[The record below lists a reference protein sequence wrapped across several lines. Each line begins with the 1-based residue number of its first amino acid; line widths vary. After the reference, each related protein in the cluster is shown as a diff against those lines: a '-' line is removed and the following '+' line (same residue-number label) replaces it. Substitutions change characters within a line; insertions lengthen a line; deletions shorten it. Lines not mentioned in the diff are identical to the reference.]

1 MKRYRMGISAFLL
14 YAILTGSVP
23 VFAQQAA
30 TYQVYVN
37 GVVLSGAHPMLR
49 DGVAYLPANT
59 LAQAL
64 GVSIQWDA
72 RLNVVKVNDE
82 VTSARPLNENGSL
95 MLPIEAVATALNGSV
110 EWDGRNNA
118 IRISSKPSSGGPA
131 VAVAPTPA
139 TRPIAA
145 TPKYPRTTVPVSTYP
160 TSPASKTPTIRTV
173 PITRTPVVVTGPTVA
188 VSPSGPA
195 VPPVSPGVDSV
206 QYPSPSAYPPTN
218 TTSSPL
224 RPMSAGPKMPAG
236 LELPTPGT
244 ENGPP
249 VQSATAYGASGGVY
263 VPKTTQN
270 NVFAV
275 TVTNIENVSSIKD
288 FYHPRAGYRFV
299 VVYLSQQNVSNE
311 VQIYTG
317 RFSVLDQNNRSYD
330 YIEGLSNFWLV
341 ILRPYGINFGYLVFE
356 MPTDAHPTRLALHA
370 LNQSPLTLNL

>member
-14 YAILTGSVP
+14 YAILTGSIP
-23 VFAQQAA
+23 VLAQQPGVY
-30 TYQVYVN
+30 TVYVN
-37 GVVLSGAHPMLR
+37 GVVLSGAHPVLR
-49 DGVAYLPANT
+49 EGVAYLPANA

-72 RLNVVKVNDE
+72 RLNVVKVNDQ
-82 VTSARPLNENGSL
+82 VTAVRPLNENGSL
-95 MLPIEAVATALNGSV
+95 LLPVEAVAQAINGSV
-110 EWDGRNNA
+110 EWDGRAQA
-118 IRISSKPSSGGPA
+118 IRVSSKPSVGGTP
-131 VAVAPTPA
+131 VASASPTRAPVAT
-139 TRPIAA
+139 T
-145 TPKYPRTTVPVSTYP
+145 TYPRTTVPVTTYP
-160 TSPASKTPTIRTV
+160 RTPASRTPVTSTV
-173 PITRTPVVVTGPTVA
+173 PITTTPVVVTAPTRTPTVA
-188 VSPSGPA
+188 V
-195 VPPVSPGVDSV
+195 VPGATTSLP
-206 QYPSPSAYPPTN
+206 YPSPAAYPPSN
-218 TTSSPL
+218 TTSTPL
-224 RPMSAGPKMPAG
+224 RPLSAAPKMPSG

-249 VQSATAYGASGGVY
+249 VQSATPYGQSGGVY

-317 RFSVLDQNNRSYD
+317 RFSLLDQNNRSYD

-356 MPTDAHPTRLALHA
+356 VPADAYPTRLALHA